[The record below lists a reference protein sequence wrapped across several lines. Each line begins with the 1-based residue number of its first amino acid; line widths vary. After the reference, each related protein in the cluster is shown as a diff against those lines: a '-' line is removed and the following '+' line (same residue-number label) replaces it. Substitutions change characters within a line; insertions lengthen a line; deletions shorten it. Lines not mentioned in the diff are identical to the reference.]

1 MNGGARGRLAV
12 GARPGVRVCIVLLA
26 AALTGCGMFGSRDPA
41 PVAIAKAVAPKRPPA
56 AGAVGEPLSRYGN
69 PGFYVVSGVRYVPF
83 KSADGYAER
92 GIASWYGPDFHG
104 ELTSTREAYDMYQMS
119 GAHKTLPLPCWVE
132 VTNLEN
138 GRKVRLRI
146 NDRGPFKDNRI
157 LDLSYAAAMKL
168 DVVQKGT
175 AFVEVRAVAG
185 PSVPPVRS
193 AAAAPPMSSGAPPK
207 MYLQVGAFGD
217 RANADRMRQELE
229 PSLGAPVR
237 VYEDTSHAPPLYK
250 VQLGPIRDVTHADQ
264 LLSALA
270 TVGIAT
276 HHFVNQ

>member
-1 MNGGARGRLAV
+1 MIALLRGHVATCGRPAMRL
-12 GARPGVRVCIVLLA
+12 LLLLIA
-26 AALTGCGMFGSRDPA
+26 ATLAGCGMFGAREPA
-41 PVAIAKAVAPKRPPA
+41 PVGIPKVSAPKPA
-56 AGAVGEPLSRYGN
+56 PVPGTPGEPLSRYGN
-69 PGFYVVSGVRYVPF
+69 PEFYVVNGVRYVPL
-83 KSADGYAER
+83 KTAAGYVER

-104 ELTSTREAYDMYQMS
+104 ELTSTRESYDMYQMT

-132 VTNLEN
+132 VTNVEN

-157 LDLSYAAAMKL
+157 IDLSYAAALKL

-185 PSVPPVRS
+185 PSGAPLRV
-193 AAAAPPMSSGAPPK
+193 AAAPSPAAGAAPA
-207 MYLQVGAFGD
+207 MYLQVGAFGE
-217 RANADRMRQELE
+217 RANADRMRLELE
-229 PSLGAPVR
+229 PALGAPVR
-237 VYEDTSHAPPLYK
+237 VFEDTAHAPPLYK
-250 VQLGPIRDVTHADQ
+250 VQLGPIRDVDHADQ
-264 LLSALA
+264 LVSALA

>member
-1 MNGGARGRLAV
+1 VTAAERGRLAIRV
-12 GARPGVRVCIVLLA
+12 RLAARLSAMLLA
-26 AALTGCGMFGSRDPA
+26 ALLAGCGMFGSREPA
-41 PVAIAKAVAPKRPPA
+41 PVGIPKVAAPKPA
-56 AGAVGEPLSRYGN
+56 PAPGAAGEPLSRYGN
-69 PGFYVVSGVRYVPF
+69 PEFYVVDGIRYVPL
-83 KSADGYAER
+83 KTSAGYVER

-104 ELTSTREAYDMYQMS
+104 ELTSTRESYDMYQMS

-138 GRKVRLRI
+138 GRKVRLRL

-157 LDLSYAAAMKL
+157 IDLSYAAALKL

-185 PSVPPVRS
+185 PSGAPVRV
-193 AAAAPPMSSGAPPK
+193 AAAPAPATGTTPR
-207 MYLQVGAFGD
+207 MYLQVGAFGE
-217 RANADRMRQELE
+217 RANADRMRLELE
-229 PSLGAPVR
+229 PALGAPVR
-237 VYEDTSHAPPLYK
+237 VFEDTAHAPPLYK
-250 VQLGPIRDVTHADQ
+250 VQLGPIRDVNHADQ
-264 LLSALA
+264 LVSALA

>member
-1 MNGGARGRLAV
+1 MNGGARGLLA
-12 GARPGVRVCIVLLA
+12 AGVRLFIVLLA
-26 AALTGCGMFGSRDPA
+26 ATLAGCGLFGGRDPA
-41 PVAIAKAVAPKRPPA
+41 PVAIAKVAAPKRSPA
-56 AGAVGEPLSRYGN
+56 PGSAGEPLSRYGN
-69 PGFYVVSGVRYVPF
+69 PEFYVVNGVRYVPL

-104 ELTSTREAYDMYQMS
+104 ELTSTREDYDMYQMS

-157 LDLSYAAAMKL
+157 IDLSYAAAMKL

-185 PSVPPVRS
+185 PSAPPLRT
-193 AAAAPPMSSGAPPK
+193 AAATPSAGASPPK

-217 RANADRMRQELE
+217 RANADRLREELE

-250 VQLGPIRDVTHADQ
+250 VQLGPIRDVGHADQ